1 MSSRRS
7 LAAGS
12 LCAAMVAVLAGCGST
27 PASGPNGHSTSAA
40 TSGAHAAKTAASS
53 PTSTPKQKGR
63 LVIYAAEGYD
73 QAMATAFH
81 KATGIAVKLDDMS
94 TGPLVAKIQA
104 EKNNPQWDVAWF
116 DGDGTM
122 ETLNQ
127 AGLLL
132 RHWQP
137 ANSAHYTSLGKR
149 LQPSDGSYIPT
160 GVTAAGAIAY
170 NTKLVP
176 ANEVPKHWSD
186 LLKPFFKNAVGM
198 DNPAISGPTYPVVAG
213 MLNLRGM
220 AGGEKY
226 FSQLKA
232 NGLRVFPTNKPTL
245 QALTTGQIKVA
256 IAQDSAEIQ
265 AMQQGAPIKIVYP
278 TGGVTM
284 LPGVLGIAK
293 NAPDM
298 AAAKAF
304 ANFVLSAQ
312 GQKVMLAKGGGDSNF
327 NPIIQGQKPNPVRQQ
342 TGIKWNV
349 APVLWQAAHYSK
361 IQTWFKDT
369 IAG

>member
-1 MSSRRS
+1 MRS
-7 LAAGS
+7 GRSAAVGT
-12 LCAAMVAVLAGCGST
+12 LCAAMLAVLAGCGSA
-27 PASGPNGHSTSAA
+27 PVSGAAHKAASGGGTP
-40 TSGAHAAKTAASS
+40 AAKTASS
-53 PTSTPKQKGR
+53 PAASRAAGHKGR

-73 QAMATAFH
+73 QAMATAFQ
-81 KATGIAVKLDDMS
+81 KATGIAVKLDDLS
-94 TGPLVAKIQA
+94 TGPLVAKIEA

-122 ETLNQ
+122 QTLDQ

-132 RHWQP
+132 QHWQP
-137 ANSAHYTSLGKR
+137 ANAANYTRIGKA
-149 LQPSDGSYIPT
+149 LQSPDGSYIPT

-176 ANEVPKHWSD
+176 AADVPKNWND
-186 LLKPFFKNAVGM
+186 LLKPFFKNGVGM

-213 MLNLRGM
+213 LFHLYGNS
-220 AGGEKY
+220 GGQRY
-226 FSQLKA
+226 FEALKA
-232 NGLRVFPTNKPTL
+232 NGLKVFPTNKPTL
-245 QALTTGQIKVA
+245 QALSTGQIKVA

-278 TGGVTM
+278 SSGVTM

-293 NAPDM
+293 NAPDL
-298 AAAKAF
+298 AAAKKF
-304 ANFVLSAQ
+304 ANFVLSPQ
-312 GQKVMLAKGGGDSNF
+312 GQKVMLTKGGGDSNF
-327 NPIIQGQKPNPVRQQ
+327 NPIIKGEKPNAVRQQ
-342 TGIKWNV
+342 TGIQWNLV
-349 APVLWQAAHYSK
+349 PVRWQGTNYSK

>member
-1 MSSRRS
+1 M
-7 LAAGS
+7 AA
-12 LCAAMVAVLAGCGST
+12 CGSSSS
-27 PASGPNGHSTSAA
+27 AAKSTS
-40 TSGAHAAKTAASS
+40 SGSQAKQVKLASLYTDKKLPVVPLIIYNGKNYLPGTA
-53 PTSTPKQKGR
+53 
-63 LVIYAAEGYD
+63 E
-73 QAMATAFH
+73 AFS
-81 KATGIAVKLDDMS
+81 KKTGIPTKEISDS
-94 TGPLVAKIQA
+94 TGVLLAKIEA
-104 EKNNPQWDVAWF
+104 EKNNPHWDVAWF

-122 ETLNQ
+122 ETLDQ

-137 ANSAHYTSLGKR
+137 ANSANYTSLGRR
-149 LQPSDGSYIPT
+149 LQAPDGSYIPT

-176 ANEVPKHWSD
+176 AADVPTAWRD
-186 LLKPFFKNAVGM
+186 LLQPFFKNAVGM

-213 MLNLRGM
+213 LLNLRGM
-220 AGGEKY
+220 SGGQHY
-226 FSQLKA
+226 FSALKA
-232 NGLRVFPTNKPTL
+232 NGLKVFPTNKPTL

-265 AMQQGAPIKIVYP
+265 ALQQGAPIRIVYP
-278 TGGVTM
+278 SGGVTM
-284 LPGVLGIAK
+284 LPGVLGIAR

-298 AAAKAF
+298 AAAKEF

-327 NPIIQGQKPNPVRQQ
+327 NPIIRGEKPNAVRQQ
-342 TGIKWNV
+342 TVVQWNLV
-349 APVLWQAAHYSK
+349 PVLWQATHYTQ

>member
-1 MSSRRS
+1 MRSGRS
-7 LAAGS
+7 LATGA
-12 LCAAMVAVLAGCGST
+12 LCAAMVALVAGCASA
-27 PASGPNGHSTSAA
+27 PASGPSRHTASAPTATTGAQGTKRAVAPSTR
-40 TSGAHAAKTAASS
+40 
-53 PTSTPKQKGR
+53 QKRR

-73 QAMATAFH
+73 QAMATAFQ
-81 KATGIAVKLDDMS
+81 KATGITVQLDDMS
-94 TGPLVAKIQA
+94 TGPLVAKIEA
-104 EKNNPQWDVAWF
+104 EKNNPHWDVAWF

-122 ETLNQ
+122 ETLDQ

-137 ANSAHYTSLGKR
+137 ANSANYTSLGRR
-149 LQPSDGSYIPT
+149 LQAPDGSYIPT

-170 NTKLVP
+170 NTKQVP
-176 ANEVPKHWSD
+176 AADVPTAWRD
-186 LLKPFFKNAVGM
+186 LLQPFFKNAVGM

-213 MLNLRGM
+213 LLNLRGM
-220 AGGEKY
+220 SGGQHY
-226 FSQLKA
+226 FSALKA
-232 NGLRVFPTNKPTL
+232 NGLKVFPTNKPTL

-265 AMQQGAPIKIVYP
+265 ALQQGAPIRIVYP
-278 TGGVTM
+278 SGGVTM
-284 LPGVLGIAK
+284 LPGVLGIAR

-298 AAAKAF
+298 AAAKEF

-312 GQKVMLAKGGGDSNF
+312 GQKVMLAK
-327 NPIIQGQKPNPVRQQ
+327 Q
-342 TGIKWNV
+342 TGVQWNLV
-349 APVLWQAAHYSK
+349 PVLWQATHYTQ